1 MKNLILISV
10 LILSFTPPAFADYL
24 GDTPAERRN
33 YFEQQEQT
41 RTMKRSLALQ
51 KEAMEQAEEQATK
64 DRYRQDLDDMR
75 KAFGY

>member
-1 MKNLILISV
+1 MKNLIPISI
-10 LILSFTPPAFADYL
+10 LILSFSPPVFAGYL
-24 GDTPAERRN
+24 WDTPAERSD
-33 YFEQQEQT
+33 YFEQREQT

-51 KEAMEQAEEQATK
+51 EEAMERAEEQATK